1 MIKKELIVPKEQL
14 NVSLKMV
21 TREPFA
27 SVMLTVYDRSISYGD
42 DMDVQTAA
50 ILGQLTRD
58 QRDGKVSLS
67 IQVDQ
72 ADLEAGKESM
82 PCTFVIKGLI
92 VFLSAM
98 HTKCYFRCAHS
109 KIHEPRRILQKTLNS
124 LRHNKFKLP
133 LFSH

>member
-50 ILGQLTRD
+50 NLGQLTRD
-58 QRDGKVSLS
+58 QRDGRVSLS

-92 VFLSAM
+92 VYYARCILNAISDVPTQKSM
-98 HTKCYFRCAHS
+98 NLDEYF
-109 KIHEPRRILQKTLNS
+109 K
-124 LRHNKFKLP
+124 KL
-133 LFSH
+133 